1 MRSPSAILHCDARGQ
16 QAVTSIVVVVGR
28 TTSSIVVVV
37 RYCAP
42 YAVDVVDQKNL
53 QDKQP

>member
-28 TTSSIVVVV
+28 TSSSIVVVV